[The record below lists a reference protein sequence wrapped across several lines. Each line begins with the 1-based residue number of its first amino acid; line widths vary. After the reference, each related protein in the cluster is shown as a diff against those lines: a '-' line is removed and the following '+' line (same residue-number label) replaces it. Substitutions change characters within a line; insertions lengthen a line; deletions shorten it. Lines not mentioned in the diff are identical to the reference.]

1 MALKQG
7 DRAPD
12 FSLPATNGQQVSLKE
27 LAGKKVVLYFYPRD
41 NTPGCTKEACNF
53 RDNYQALQQAGAVV
67 LGVSADSVQSHEKF
81 AEKFSLP
88 FPLLSDKEA
97 TVATAY
103 GAWGEKSLYG
113 RRFMGMN
120 RMTFLIDEKGAI
132 AKAWPKVKPDK
143 HGEEVMA
150 AIKG

>member
-67 LGVSADSVQSHEKF
+67 LGVSADSVQSHDKF
-81 AEKFSLP
+81 AGKYDLP

-97 TVATAY
+97 AVATAY

-132 AKAWPKVKPDK
+132 AGIWAKVKPDK
-143 HGEEVMA
+143 HGEEVLE